1 MPTFSTTTR
10 RFGLAAGTAAA
21 LTLGLVAPAAAG
33 SARNS
38 AYVAN
43 DTLTVSTGSGRQS
56 VALRLAPGDT
66 TTLEVDVN
74 DDGTAEHSV
83 DRATFS
89 SIRVFLGSG
98 SDRFR
103 VDQVNGAFADENLT
117 VDGGSG
123 NDTLDGGDGN
133 ELFRAGS
140 GNDDVDG
147 NRGADTGI
155 LGSGS
160 DSFRWDPGD
169 GSDIVEGDSGTDTL
183 DFNGA
188 AGAENM
194 RLSSVGRRSLFFRD
208 AGNISMDMDNVEK
221 LDLTALGGVD
231 TVIVEDMT
239 ATDFRKADVDLQ
251 GPAGGGD
258 GSADTVT
265 VNGTNRRDNIDVE
278 ADGDVVEVD
287 GLKTDVDIIG
297 AETSDV
303 LKINALGG
311 NDDVD
316 VEAAAEALID
326 VIVDL
331 GAGG

>member
-1 MPTFSTTTR
+1 MPTITTTR
-10 RFGLAAGTAAA
+10 RFGLAAGSAAA
-21 LTLGLVAPAAAG
+21 LTLGLVAPAVAS
-33 SARNS
+33 SARSS
-38 AYVAN
+38 AFVAN
-43 DTLTVSTGSGRQS
+43 DTLTVTTGSGRQS
-56 VALRLAPGDT
+56 VALRLAAGDA
-66 TTLEVDVN
+66 TTLEVDVD
-74 DDGTAEHSV
+74 DDGTAEHSF

-103 VDQVNGAFADENLT
+103 VDQVNGAFADESLT

-123 NDTLDGGDGN
+123 NDSLDGGDGN
-133 ELFRAGS
+133 EVFYGRSGS
-140 GNDDVDG
+140 DAVDG

-169 GSDIVEGDSGTDTL
+169 GSDIVEGERGFDTL

-194 RLSSVGRRSLFFRD
+194 RLSPVGQRSLFFRD
-208 AGNISMDMDNVEK
+208 AGNISMDMDDVEK

-239 ATDFRKADVDLQ
+239 GTDFRKADVDLQ

-258 GSADTVT
+258 GSDDTVT
-265 VNGTNRRDNIDVE
+265 VNGTNRRDHIDVE
-278 ADGDVVEVD
+278 ADGDVVEVG
-287 GLKTDVDIIG
+287 GLKTDVDVIG
-297 AETSDV
+297 AETGDT
-303 LKINALGG
+303 LRINALGG

-331 GAGG
+331 GSGG

>member
-1 MPTFSTTTR
+1 MHTTSRTTHR
-10 RFGLAAGTAAA
+10 YGLAAGAAAA
-21 LTLGLVAPAAAG
+21 LTLGLVAAGPAGATRSTA
-33 SARNS
+33 SV
-38 AYVAN
+38 YN
-43 DTLTVSTGSGRQS
+43 DTLTVSTGSGSQS
-56 VALRLAPGDT
+56 VALRLAAGDT

-74 DDGTAEHSV
+74 DDGTAEHSF

-89 SIRVFLGSG
+89 SIKVFLGSG

-140 GNDDVDG
+140 GSDAVDG

-155 LGSGS
+155 LGSGT

-169 GSDIVEGDSGTDTL
+169 GSDIVEGSSGTDTL

-188 AGAENM
+188 AGIENM
-194 RLSSVGRRSLFFRD
+194 RLSPVGQRSLFFRD

-239 ATDFRKADVDLQ
+239 GTDFRKADIDLQ

-258 GSADTVT
+258 GSDDTVT
-265 VNGTNRRDNIDVE
+265 VNGTNRRDHIDVE
-278 ADGDVVEVD
+278 ADGDEVEVD

-297 AETSDV
+297 AETSDTLRV
-303 LKINALGG
+303 NALGG